1 MADESDVLFQEIE
14 DDLRQDQANKFWTD
28 YGKYIVGAA
37 VALVIGV
44 ASLQGWKAYDLK
56 QRQEAGE
63 AFAVAQKFVIENK
76 SDEALKA
83 FDAIAGKGSGYGVLA
98 KFRSAALLN
107 DSGDL
112 TGSIATYKQ
121 LAEDSGVS
129 VFYQNM
135 AIIIGAFA
143 ELDNKD
149 TNEALIGRTG
159 ALNSANNPWRHSAR
173 EILALNA
180 LKNGDNTKASEFF
193 KVIAEDATTPQS
205 MKMRASEM
213 LIIIGG

>member
-112 TGSIATYKQ
+112 AGSIAAYKQ
-121 LAEDSGVS
+121 LAEDSDVS
-129 VFYQNM
+129 DFYQNM
-135 AIIIGAFA
+135 AVIIGAFA
-143 ELDNKD
+143 ELDSKD

-159 ALNSANNPWRHSAR
+159 VLNSASNPWRHSAR

-180 LKNGDNTKASEFF
+180 LKNGNKTKASEFF